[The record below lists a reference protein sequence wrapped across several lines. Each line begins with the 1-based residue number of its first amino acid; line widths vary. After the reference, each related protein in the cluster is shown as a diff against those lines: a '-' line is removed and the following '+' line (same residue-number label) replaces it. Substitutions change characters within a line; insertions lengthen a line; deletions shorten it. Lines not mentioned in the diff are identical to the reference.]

1 MFMNIFAGW
10 TKRMATEIRRVNSRW
25 IFLNVSIFQEIIME
39 MYILIAG
46 IVGVALWYF
55 ITNTGRPS

>member
-1 MFMNIFAGW
+1 MNIFADW

-46 IVGVALWYF
+46 VVGVAIWFLAS
-55 ITNTGRPS
+55 NKGRS